1 MRARQE
7 PMSTGPVRLRV
18 YWGRAWST
26 LYLRRELPRRLG
38 LSLSSIT
45 PNDDK
50 SVDIVIETEVD
61 LDVLAGLRSV
71 PGVAGAVRIPLADG
85 EDMPTYCVF
94 IDERRMSAIQA
105 QADTP
110 SDE

>member
-7 PMSTGPVRLRV
+7 PGMTGPVRLRV
-18 YWGRAWST
+18 YWGRVWST
-26 LYLRRELPRRLG
+26 LYLRRELLRRLG
-38 LSLSSIT
+38 VRILSMT

-50 SVDIVIETEVD
+50 SVEIVIDIEVA
-61 LDVLAGLRSV
+61 LDVVAGLRSV
-71 PGVAGAVRIPLADG
+71 PGVSGAVGIPHADS

-94 IDERRMSAIQA
+94 IDERRVAAIQA
-105 QADTP
+105 QTDTP

>member
-1 MRARQE
+1 M
-7 PMSTGPVRLRV
+7 TGPVRLRV
-18 YWGRAWST
+18 YWGGVWST
-26 LYLRRELPRRLG
+26 LYLRRELLGRLG
-38 LSLSSIT
+38 LSISSMT

-50 SVDIVIETEVD
+50 SVDIVIDIDVG
-61 LDVLAGLRSV
+61 LDVVAGLRSV
-71 PGVAGAVRIPLADG
+71 PGVAGAVGIPLADG

-94 IDERRMSAIQA
+94 IDERQMSAIQA

>member
-7 PMSTGPVRLRV
+7 PGMTGPVRLRV
-18 YWGRAWST
+18 YWGTVWPV
-26 LYLRRELPRRLG
+26 LYLRRELLRRLG
-38 LSLSSIT
+38 ISISSMT

-50 SVDIVIETEVD
+50 SVDLVIDIEVAM
-61 LDVLAGLRSV
+61 DVVAGLRSV
-71 PGVAGAVRIPLADG
+71 PGVAGAVGIPLADG
-85 EDMPTYCVF
+85 EDKPTYCVF

>member
-7 PMSTGPVRLRV
+7 PGLTGPVRLRV
-18 YWGRAWST
+18 YWGRVWST
-26 LYLRRELPRRLG
+26 LYLRRELLRRLG
-38 LSLSSIT
+38 ISLSSLT

-50 SVDIVIETEVD
+50 SVDFVVDIEVA
-61 LDVLAGLRSV
+61 LNVVAGLRSV
-71 PGVAGAVRIPLADG
+71 PGVAGAVRIPPADG

-94 IDERRMSAIQA
+94 IDERQMSAIQA
-105 QADTP
+105 QADTT

>member
-7 PMSTGPVRLRV
+7 KAPVRLRV
-18 YWGRAWST
+18 YWGRVWPT
-26 LYLRRELPRRLG
+26 IYLRRELLRRLG
-38 LSLSSIT
+38 ISISSMT

-50 SVDIVIETEVD
+50 SVDIVVDIEVA
-61 LDVLAGLRSV
+61 LDVVAGLRSV
-71 PGVAGAVRIPLADG
+71 PGVSGAVRIPLADS

-110 SDE
+110 SD

>member
-1 MRARQE
+1 MTARQE
-7 PMSTGPVRLRV
+7 LVPTGPVRLRV
-18 YWGRAWST
+18 YWGRVWSIV
-26 LYLRRELPRRLG
+26 YLRRELTPRLG
-38 LSLSSIT
+38 VSISSLT

-61 LDVLAGLRSV
+61 LDVVAGLRSV

-105 QADTP
+105 QPDTP

>member
-1 MRARQE
+1 MSARQE
-7 PMSTGPVRLRV
+7 PMMTRPVRLRV
-18 YWGRAWST
+18 YWGRVWST
-26 LYLRRELPRRLG
+26 LYLRRELLWRHG
-38 LSLSSIT
+38 ISISSMT

-50 SVDIVIETEVD
+50 SVDIVIDVEVA
-61 LDVLAGLRSV
+61 LDVVAGLRSV

-94 IDERRMSAIQA
+94 VDERRMSAMQA

-110 SDE
+110 SD

>member
-1 MRARQE
+1 M
-7 PMSTGPVRLRV
+7 MGPVRLRV
-18 YWGRAWST
+18 YWGRVWSI
-26 LYLRRELPRRLG
+26 LYLRRELPRRHG
-38 LSLSSIT
+38 ISISSMT

-50 SVDIVIETEVD
+50 SVDIVVDVEVA
-61 LDVLAGLRSV
+61 LDVVARVQSV

-94 IDERRMSAIQA
+94 IDERRMSTIQA

>member
-7 PMSTGPVRLRV
+7 PGMTGPVRLRV
-18 YWGRAWST
+18 YWGRIWSVI
-26 LYLRRELPRRLG
+26 YLRRELLRRLG
-38 LSLSSIT
+38 INISSLT

-50 SVDIVIETEVD
+50 SVDIVIDVEVA
-61 LDVLAGLRSV
+61 LDVAAGLRSV

-85 EDMPTYCVF
+85 EDEPTYCVF
-94 IDERRMSAIQA
+94 IDERQMSGIQA